1 MVWTLNRVCQGDKTP
16 KKDAAPSDNT
26 CCPINLPKKSLQ
38 VQFGTFT
45 FQVCLLAKRQQFSH
59 TIIWKAKF
67 TLNSVDFNPEKG
79 QALGRIHNFCPVDGK
94 AKGTK

>member
-1 MVWTLNRVCQGDKTP
+1 MNRVCQGDKTP

-26 CCPINLPKKSLQ
+26 CCPIKLPKKSLK

-45 FQVCLLAKRQQFSH
+45 FQVYLLAKGQQLGY
-59 TIIWKAKF
+59 TIIWKTKL

-79 QALGRIHNFCPVDGK
+79 QALGGISNSCPVDGK
-94 AKGTK
+94 AKGLQ